1 MNKKDYYEVLG
12 VSKTATEAEIKSAFR
27 KLAKKYHPDVSKE
40 ENAAEKFKECQEAYA
55 VLSDPDKRRQYD
67 QFGHAAFS
75 GGAGGSGMGG
85 FSSNFDF
92 GDMSDIFDDIFGGLG
107 GFGGFHQ
114 SNSRR
119 GATGPRKGNDVLY
132 RMTIDFEEAVFGC
145 KKEIKIDVVDNCP
158 DCGGKGGFNSSTCS
172 ECRGSGTITQEQ
184 RTMFGTFLTKT
195 TCPYCNGTGTTFEKK
210 CTTCKGKGKIKKNKT
225 IEIKVPAGIDTE
237 NRLRVAGRGEAGSN
251 GGNNG
256 DLYVEFTVRDHEFFV
271 REEDDIYIELPLTI
285 TEAALGCKKEVPT
298 LYGNINLTIPAGT
311 QSNDKF
317 RIKGKGVTNVSTKR
331 KGDMYVVSDVVIP
344 EKLTRNQKKLLDEL
358 SNTDLAN
365 SSKFKK
371 YNKYLSK

>member
-1 MNKKDYYEVLG
+1 M
-12 VSKTATEAEIKSAFR
+12 
-27 KLAKKYHPDVSKE
+27 
-40 ENAAEKFKECQEAYA
+40 
-55 VLSDPDKRRQYD
+55 
-67 QFGHAAFS
+67 
-75 GGAGGSGMGG
+75 
-85 FSSNFDF
+85 
-92 GDMSDIFDDIFGGLG
+92 
-107 GFGGFHQ
+107 
-114 SNSRR
+114 
-119 GATGPRKGNDVLY
+119 
-132 RMTIDFEEAVFGC
+132 
-145 KKEIKIDVVDNCP
+145 
-158 DCGGKGGFNSSTCS
+158 
-172 ECRGSGTITQEQ
+172 
-184 RTMFGTFLTKT
+184 
-195 TCPYCNGTGTTFEKK
+195 
-210 CTTCKGKGKIKKNKT
+210 NKT

-256 DLYVEFTVRDHEFFV
+256 DLYVEFTVRNHEFFE

-298 LYGNINLTIPAGT
+298 LYGNINLTVPAGT

-344 EKLTRNQKKLLDEL
+344 EKLTRDQKKLLDEL

>member
-158 DCGGKGGFNSSTCS
+158 DCDGKGGFNSSTCS

-256 DLYVEFTVRDHEFFV
+256 DLYVEFTVRNHEFFE

-298 LYGNINLTIPAGT
+298 LYGNINLTVPAGT

-344 EKLTRNQKKLLDEL
+344 EKLTRDQKKLLDEL
-358 SNTDLAN
+358 NTTDLAN